1 MTPIEFVIYGG
12 DSQPNTPVYQ
22 IAEAMQRDCK
32 VIGPKGDME
41 ILSYYFDQDSGRMIL
56 EVGYLQEKST

>member
-1 MTPIEFVIYGG
+1 MKPIEFVIYGG

-22 IAEAMQRDCK
+22 VAEAMQRDCK

-41 ILSYYFDQDSGRMIL
+41 ILSYYFDQDSKSMVL
-56 EVGYLQEKST
+56 EVGYV